1 MDILDAIILGLIQ
14 GLTEFLPVSSSG
26 HIFLGQV
33 MMQKFS
39 EEPLL
44 FTIVLHLATALSTV
58 VIFWKDIISIF
69 KGLFQFKN
77 NAETKF
83 SLYIVLSMI
92 PAGIVGL
99 TLDDLIDSI
108 TQKDNQYFGLIIV
121 GACLLF
127 TAALL
132 YFTEKSKT
140 QTKEINAKNAFII
153 GVAQAIAVLPGISR
167 SGSTIATGILLGVNR
182 EKMARFSF
190 LMVLPLIV
198 GAMLKKGKD
207 YIDAGGENTI
217 ETLPLIVG
225 FIVAFFTGLVACK
238 WMIALVKKA
247 KLTSFAIYCA
257 AAGIVAISYSLF
269 FV

>member
-1 MDILDAIILGLIQ
+1 MDILEAIILGLIQ

-33 MMQKFS
+33 IMQKFS

-83 SLYIVLSMI
+83 SLYIVISMI
-92 PAGIVGL
+92 PAGIIGL
-99 TLDDLIDSI
+99 TMDDLIDSI
-108 TQKDNQYFGLIIV
+108 TQSNNQYYGLLIV

-132 YFTEKSKT
+132 FFTEKSKS
-140 QTKEINAKNAFII
+140 QIKEVTPKSAFII
-153 GVAQAIAVLPGISR
+153 GIAQAIALLPGISR

-207 YIDAGGENTI
+207 YMDQGGENTMEI
-217 ETLPLIVG
+217 LPLIVG
-225 FIVAFFTGLVACK
+225 FVVAFFTGLVACK

-247 KLTSFAIYCA
+247 KLTYFAIYCA
-257 AAGIVAISYSLF
+257 AAGLVAITYSVF
-269 FV
+269 FL